1 MIALYL
7 PFNIFSLLEELK
19 VTFKEKEKIA
29 IKEYLDYLKSQV
41 NLLQTLVKE
50 KKCDIIENI
59 DIEETLNKIDNT
71 KTEIKKQL
79 KKEKDKEVSYLLDEI
94 YTYLLKYEF
103 SLSQLWACYE
113 NS

>member
-7 PFNIFSLLEELK
+7 PFNIFSLFEELK
-19 VTFKEKEKIA
+19 TTFKEKEKIA

-41 NLLQTLVKE
+41 NLIQKLIKE
-50 KKCDIIENI
+50 NRCDIIEDI
-59 DIEETLNKIDNT
+59 DIEETLNKIDHT
-71 KTEIKKQL
+71 KAKIKKYL
-79 KKEKDKEVSYLLDEI
+79 EKENDEELFSLVDEI

-103 SLSQLWACYE
+103 SLSQLWVCYE